1 MTLRAAEFAV
11 SDRVSACSC
20 QSVRAPDAE
29 PMSTEEDR
37 RAPPSTEGPPSD
49 GEVDLQLSACAQDGP
64 PPSGLPQ
71 TQPAEQRRSGGR
83 AQEGGSS
90 DAPRLATGQ
99 LLGGRYRIERELAE
113 GGMGVVYLAAD
124 EQVPGERFAIKVL
137 KDELQPDALAL
148 LREEVRKTRKLSHP
162 NIVDVHSVNV
172 DGQRVYVLME
182 YLEGKSLDV
191 LLDEEFGRG
200 LPFSHAWPIIE
211 DVGAALGNAHDHS
224 VIHSD
229 LKPANVFVT
238 TSGRTKLLD
247 FGIARVSRGPLLRTR
262 SESRA
267 LTPAYASCEMLEG
280 KEADRRDDIYSFACA
295 IYEMLCGD
303 RPFGELTALE
313 AREAA
318 NQVPP
323 LQGLSKEQNMALA
336 RALAFERKGRT
347 ASVEELL
354 AGLRAERRPRA
365 RPTVRRWS
373 VIFGAA
379 VLAAGAAFVW
389 WRGGVHPIAPPP
401 SIAVLPFVD
410 LSAGKTE
417 QPLCD
422 GVTEELSNWL
432 AQIPMLRVVARSS
445 AFAFR
450 DRQGD
455 VREIGRQLG
464 TTHVLEGSLRRA
476 GNLTRVSV
484 QLISTRDGYN
494 VWSGSYDTAGTDVIQ
509 VQEEVARAVASNL
522 ELRLTSVTIASLSE
536 RGSSNAQAY
545 ATYLIARHHQQQRTK
560 QDNERAIEL
569 YREAIGLDPGFA
581 LAEVALAYAYLN
593 QRYFNDRP
601 IADIERDAAPL
612 LERAAQQ
619 APRLADLYVVRGAL
633 ETELL
638 RHEAALRDLHR
649 AEALNPNS
657 REAASE
663 LGFYYL
669 VNGQPRDALRYYGHA
684 EDLDPLDY
692 NLAAQR
698 CTALAD
704 LGQYDGAAA
713 ACGRSRSLNPQSAW
727 AYSVSSDMEEARG
740 RLVEALRWN
749 SAALARSPDAEDVY
763 SQRSHWLLSLGLPE
777 RARESYETAIVATG
791 NTNPSPWLSSIGLI
805 TTYASGGLEALHQRI
820 ASQRLADTSDPG
832 LLFELANVEL
842 LAGEPRA
849 ARAFADRALA
859 SPELKP
865 DDLASPWLARTGR
878 AYLLIAAAAHQ
889 ATGDAAG
896 ATQHLTALTALL
908 DRLTAAGMR
917 RHGAYE
923 LQAQV
928 AALRGDADAAMRAL
942 QRAADQGWR
951 DVWLAER
958 EPYFATLRPRADFR
972 ALLERVRAD
981 NEANLRSLTPEA
993 AATPPPKS

>member
-1 MTLRAAEFAV
+1 MT
-11 SDRVSACSC
+11 S
-20 QSVRAPDAE
+20 
-29 PMSTEEDR
+29 EENR
-37 RAPPSTEGPPSD
+37 RGPPSTEVPSH
-49 GEVDLQLSACAQDGP
+49 GTEVDAQLSACAQEGPAPRTSAQGEP
-64 PPSGLPQ
+64 PPR
-71 TQPAEQRRSGGR
+71 TA
-83 AQEGGSS
+83 
-90 DAPRLATGQ
+90 RLAIGQ
-99 LLGGRYRIERELAE
+99 LLGNRYRIERALGE
-113 GGMGVVYLAAD
+113 GGMGAVYLAAD

-137 KDELQPDALAL
+137 KGQLQPEALAL
-148 LREEVRKTRKLSHP
+148 LQEEVRKTRRLSHP

-172 DGQRVYVLME
+172 DGQMVYVLME
-182 YLEGKSLDV
+182 YLEGKSLDA
-191 LLDEEFGRG
+191 LLDGEFGRG

-211 DVGAALGNAHDHS
+211 DVGAALGNAHDHN

-229 LKPANVFVT
+229 VKPANVFVT

-247 FGIARVSRGPLLRTR
+247 FGIARVSRGPVLRAP
-262 SESRA
+262 SDSRA

-280 KEADRRDDIYSFACA
+280 READRRDDIYSFACA

-323 LQGLSKEQNMALA
+323 LQGLSKEQNLALE
-336 RALAFERKGRT
+336 RALAFERKDRT

-354 AGLRAERRPRA
+354 AGLGAQHKPRA
-365 RPTVRRWS
+365 RPPVRRWY
-373 VIFGAA
+373 VPAGAVLVL
-379 VLAAGAAFVW
+379 VLAAAAFFW
-389 WRGGVHPIAPPP
+389 SRGGMHPVTPPP

-410 LSAGKTE
+410 LSVGKTE

-450 DRQGD
+450 DHQTD

-476 GNLTRVSV
+476 GNFTRVNV
-484 QLISTRDGYN
+484 QLIGTRDGYN
-494 VWSGSYDTAGTDVIQ
+494 VWSGSYDTANTNVIQ
-509 VQEEVARAVASNL
+509 VQEEVARAVANNL
-522 ELRLTSVTIASLSE
+522 ELRLTSVTVEGMSE
-536 RGSSNAQAY
+536 RRSSSTQAY

-569 YREAIGLDPGFA
+569 YQEAINLDPNFA
-581 LAEVALAYAYLN
+581 LARVGLAYAYLN

-601 IADIERDAAPL
+601 IADIARDATPL
-612 LERAAQQ
+612 LERAAQL
-619 APRLADLYVVRGAL
+619 APRLPDLYVVRGAL
-633 ETELL
+633 ETDLL
-638 RHEAALRDLHR
+638 QKDAALRDLHH
-649 AEALNPNS
+649 AEELNPNS

-669 VNGQPRDALRYYGHA
+669 VNGQPRDALRYYGQAA
-684 EDLDPLDY
+684 ELDPLDF

-698 CTALAD
+698 CTAFSD

-727 AYSVSSDMEEARG
+727 PYSVSSDLEEARG
-740 RLVEALRWN
+740 RLVEALNWN
-749 SAALARSPDAEDVY
+749 SAALARSADAQAVY
-763 SQRSHWLLSLGLPE
+763 AQRVELLLGLGLAE
-777 RARESYETAIVATG
+777 RARESYDTAVVAAGTASAS
-791 NTNPSPWLSSIGLI
+791 PSFVWAGLV
-805 TTYASGGLEALHQRI
+805 TAYAGGGLGALHERI
-820 ASQRLADTSDPG
+820 ASQHLADASDPDV
-832 LLFELANVEL
+832 LFELASVEL
-842 LAGEPRA
+842 LAGEPQA

-859 SPELKP
+859 SPDLKP
-865 DDLASPWLARTGR
+865 DDLASPWFVRSGQ

-889 ATGDAAG
+889 ATGDATG
-896 ATQHLTALTALL
+896 AERHLTALTALL
-908 DRLTAAGMR
+908 DRLIAAGMR
-917 RHGAYE
+917 RHGVYQ

-928 AALRGDADAAMRAL
+928 AALRGDAEGAMRAL

-958 EPYFATLRPRADFR
+958 EPYLAPLRQRADFR

-981 NEANLRSLTPEA
+981 NEASVRTLPPEA
-993 AATPPPKS
+993 VVTPPPKS